1 MSKYKGPTRD
11 KVAKTESARLATMRD
26 AGISHV
32 GILASPNP
40 GEFCEE
46 CAAIMFTRDKD
57 GTRFEIEFAPALP
70 LPGCDKE
77 FCKCLYIAVQ

>member
-46 CAAIMFTRDKD
+46 CAAIMFTRDNV
-57 GTRFEIEFAPALP
+57 G
-70 LPGCDKE
+70 
-77 FCKCLYIAVQ
+77 FCRVCQRAIARIIDMYAK